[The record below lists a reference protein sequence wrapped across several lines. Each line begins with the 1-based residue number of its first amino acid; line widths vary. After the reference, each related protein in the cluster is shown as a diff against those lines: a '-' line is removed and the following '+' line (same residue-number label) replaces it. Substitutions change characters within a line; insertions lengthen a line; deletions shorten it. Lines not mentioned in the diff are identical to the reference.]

1 MKVRVSAIL
10 ISFWFVVL
18 AATAQQVT
26 VPPPAQQ
33 IAAAVLPLPEPM
45 RSGAGVLGYAPDL
58 SFISLRPTTNG
69 MVCMGNHPGSETF
82 DVRCYH
88 ESFMPLIRRVRE
100 LREKN
105 LQAEQLTRT
114 IDAEVK
120 SGKLLL
126 PDHPTAGYR
135 MEGPSSAYNPQ
146 TNSVSKEIYG
156 WQSIHFPYKTAAELG
171 LPEEGTVP
179 RSMPYVMSSGTYWS
193 HVMIEHEPI
202 PEADK

>member
-1 MKVRVSAIL
+1 MKRRTP
-10 ISFWFVVL
+10 VVL
-18 AATAQQVT
+18 IFFCLLRFPAIAQRPT
-26 VPPPAQQ
+26 VPPPPQQ

-45 RSGAGVLGYAPDL
+45 RAGAGVLGYAPDL
-58 SFISLRPTTNG
+58 SLIPLRPSANG
-69 MVCMGNHPGSETF
+69 MVCTGTYPGSETF

-100 LREKN
+100 LYEKKLSRE
-105 LQAEQLTRT
+105 QVSQT

-120 SGKLLL
+120 SGKLVL

-135 MEGPSSAYNPQ
+135 MQGPTRGYNPQ
-146 TNSVSKEIYG
+146 TNSVSKEIYS

-171 LPEEGTVP
+171 LPEEGTVS
-179 RSMPYVMSSGTYWS
+179 RALPYVMSSGTYWS

-202 PEADK
+202 PPE

>member
-1 MKVRVSAIL
+1 MKRRAPFVWTFVWLVPVSA
-10 ISFWFVVL
+10 
-18 AATAQQVT
+18 AAQRAT

-45 RSGAGVLGYAPDL
+45 RAGAGVLGYASDL
-58 SFISLRPTTNG
+58 SLVPLRPSTNG
-69 MVCMGNHPGSETF
+69 MVCTGTYPGAETF

-100 LREKN
+100 LYEKKLPRE
-105 LQAEQLTRT
+105 QVSQT

-120 SGKLLL
+120 SGKLVL

-135 MEGPSSAYNPQ
+135 MEGPAKGYNPQ
-146 TNSVSKEIYG
+146 THSVSKEIYS

-171 LPEEGTVP
+171 LPEEGTVT
-179 RSMPYVMSSGTYWS
+179 RTLPYVMSSGTYWS

-202 PEADK
+202 PQE